1 MFKPKSLRFF
11 AVGQAL
17 FSASLVLGFA
27 PAPPSVRA
35 EESTNKLVRVITKR
49 DGEATRFYVQ
59 NLEPS
64 EVTATFE
71 LKLTNLKS
79 SVGSCYTATYPGNQ
93 TTEAFTVAPSNPD
106 KQWSYSYVNHFTMGS
121 TRAVHDDSYI
131 YSLPYSAGAEYK
143 VTQGYNGTYSH
154 SGSDQYAIDFKMS
167 PGTPVHAARGGVV
180 VKIKVDSAVGGPDRK
195 YENSANYILVRHSD
209 GTLANYAHLSKDG
222 AKVKVGQIVE
232 PGDLIAL
239 SGNTGFTS
247 GPHLHFSVFKTKD
260 GKQRQ
265 SIPVKFQSA
274 GANSLTL
281 AEGKS
286 YKCVVAANGIAK
298 ARLPLTPVSAT
309 IVPPVKPAAAPA
321 PVAPAKRDI
330 KS

>member
-1 MFKPKSLRFF
+1 MPEKLFHFL

-17 FSASLVLGFA
+17 LGASLLLGFTPA
-27 PAPPSVRA
+27 PAATRV

-49 DGEATRFYVQ
+49 QGEQTHFYVQ

-79 SVGSCYTATYPGNQ
+79 SVGSSYTATYPGGQ
-93 TTEAFTVAPSNPD
+93 TTEAFVVSPMSPD
-106 KQWSYSYVNHFTMGS
+106 RQWSYSYVNHFTMGS
-121 TRAVHDDSYI
+121 TRAVHDDSYV
-131 YSLPYSAGAEYK
+131 YALPYQPGSEYK
-143 VTQGYNGTYSH
+143 VTQGYNGSYSH

-180 VKIKVDSAVGGPDRK
+180 VKVKVDSAVGGPDRK

-222 AKVKVGQIVE
+222 TKVKVGQIVQ
-232 PGDLIAL
+232 PGDLIGL

-265 SIPVKFQSA
+265 SIPVKFQTGNPTA
-274 GANSLTL
+274 LTL

-286 YKCVVAANGIAK
+286 YKCVAAPSGIAK
-298 ARLPLTPVSAT
+298 ARVPLAPVSAT
-309 IVPPVKPAAAPA
+309 IVPPVKPVAVPATPA
-321 PVAPAKRDI
+321 PPKRDI